1 MWGSLIRLAAC
12 CALLTVATAGCAGP
26 GGPHG
31 DGARAASA
39 AWRGGTPA
47 QPSGTPSGSTP
58 ADSDRRAEVVMRAL
72 SLLGVNYKFGGSTP
86 ETGLD
91 CSGLVRLVFRDTLG
105 TLLPRRSEEIS
116 RSAHAIEPREL
127 KPGDLVFFDTLR
139 RAFSHVGI
147 YIGNNQFVHAPSSGG
162 QVRVEHLGGAYWQA
176 RFNGARR
183 LAALAEM
190 PDARIAPIT
199 DPRLDLRGALR
210 LESGFDAGIDPRY

>member
-1 MWGSLIRLAAC
+1 MWGSLIRLVAC
-12 CALLTVATAGCAGP
+12 CALLTAATAGCAGP
-26 GGPHG
+26 GGPAAE
-31 DGARAASA
+31 ARASSS
-39 AWRGGTPA
+39 AWRAGASSQAAA
-47 QPSGTPSGSTP
+47 QPSAP
-58 ADSDRRAEVVMRAL
+58 AGADGDRRAEVVMRAM
-72 SLLGVNYKFGGSTP
+72 SLLGVSYKFGGNTP

-116 RSAHAIEPREL
+116 RSGHAIEPRDL

-147 YIGNNQFVHAPSSGG
+147 YIGNNQFVHAPASGG
-162 QVRVEHLGGAYWQA
+162 QVRVEHMGGAYWQA

-183 LAALAEM
+183 LAALTDL

-210 LESGFDAGIDPRY
+210 VDGGFDTGIDTRY